1 MKGMHLV
8 VFEEMMNK
16 KYGAEISEQVRES
29 LGLGRFAPIMN
40 YDDKQFMEYV
50 NKLAEKIGKSSEDLW
65 FELGSYFLTSETVT
79 ATYSHFMKN
88 MSARD
93 FLLNMDKLH
102 IQITK
107 SLSGAT
113 PPRFDYEDVTDKS
126 FVMVYKSPRRLYN
139 YFKGVTQGTLNYFRE
154 RAKLEEMPSRES
166 DTYRLKITFE

>member
-8 VFEEMMNK
+8 VFEEMINK
-16 KYGAEISEQVRES
+16 KYGSGLSDEVREAM
-29 LGLGRFAPIMN
+29 GLGRFAPIVN

-50 NKLAEKIGKSSEDLW
+50 NQLAQKIGKSVDDLW
-65 FELGSYFLTSETVT
+65 YELGAFFLNSETVMT
-79 ATYSHFMKN
+79 TYSHFMKN
-88 MSARD
+88 ISARD

-107 SLSGAT
+107 SLAGAT

-126 FVMVYKSPRRLYN
+126 FIMVYKSPRRLYS

-154 RAKLEEMPSRES
+154 RAKLEEVPSREP
-166 DTYRLKITFE
+166 DTYRLKVTFE